1 MKQENLA
8 VQVVLVEAEDKVLVQ
23 DLEMLEV
30 ILHQKEIMVVQVVDG
45 LLQVAVVPHSLV
57 LVELVIIVVILEV
70 MVEMDLLHILLG
82 VPQQAQDRIFLELVG
97 MQAAAE
103 EAVW

>member
-97 MQAAAE
+97 MQAAAA

>member
-1 MKQENLA
+1 
-8 VQVVLVEAEDKVLVQ
+8 
-23 DLEMLEV
+23 
-30 ILHQKEIMVVQVVDG
+30 
-45 LLQVAVVPHSLV
+45 
-57 LVELVIIVVILEV
+57 

>member
-30 ILHQKEIMVVQVVDG
+30 ILHQKEIMVAQVVDG

-57 LVELVIIVVILEV
+57 LVELVIIVVMLEV

-97 MQAAAE
+97 MQAAAA